1 MNRAMHSL
9 SIVLTC
15 TLFFAGP
22 LLAQSIELVP
32 VVSKGVSRTIDLPGE
47 FQPYLNVTLHS
58 RVTGF
63 VEKVLVD
70 RGSMV
75 KTGDVLI
82 ELSAPEM
89 SAQIAEAES
98 KVQIAESERLQAEAR
113 LTSMQSSLT
122 SLEATQASSQAT
134 YDRLKTASQT
144 AGAVSGNEVDVALR
158 QAESQRAGIE
168 AQRGSI
174 QAQRASIDAL
184 RNGKAAAEASLRAVQ
199 EMTAYLKVRAPFDGI
214 VTDRLVHPGALVGP
228 SSNMALLVIQQVS
241 TLRLIVAVPEENVGS
256 ISAGAKVAFRVPA
269 YPSRMFSGTIARSS
283 RVLDAR
289 TRSMAVELDVANR
302 DQALAPGM
310 YPTVTWPVQNSQ
322 PALYVPK
329 TSVVTTTER
338 TFVVR
343 EKNGKAEWVDVRKG
357 PAEGDLIQ
365 VTGGLHPGDRIVKR
379 ATDEMREGMT
389 LQAPSK

>member
-1 MNRAMHSL
+1 MNRVRGSL
-9 SIVLTC
+9 SIALLSL
-15 TLFFAGP
+15 LFFQTS
-22 LLAQSIELVP
+22 LMAQTVELVP
-32 VVSKGVSRTIDLPGE
+32 VVSKGVSRSIDLPGE
-47 FQPYLNVTLHS
+47 FQPFLSVTLHS
-58 RVTGF
+58 RVAGF

-70 RGSMV
+70 RGSRV
-75 KTGDVLI
+75 KAGDILI

-98 KVQIAESERLQAEAR
+98 KVQIAESERLQAEAK
-113 LTSMQSSLT
+113 LTSMQASLA

-158 QAESQRAGIE
+158 LVESQKAGIE

-184 RNGKAAAEASLRAVQ
+184 RNGKVAAEASLRAVQ
-199 EMTAYLKVRAPFDGI
+199 EMMGYLKVTAPFDGV

-228 SSNMALLVIQQVS
+228 SSNVALLVLQQVS
-241 TLRLIVAVPEENVGS
+241 TLRLIVAVPEEISGS
-256 ISAGAKVAFRVPA
+256 IAAGVKVAFRVPA
-269 YPSRMFSGTIARSS
+269 YPNRMFSGTIARLS
-283 RVLDAR
+283 RVLDPKTR
-289 TRSMAVELDVANR
+289 TMAVELDVANR

-322 PALYVPK
+322 AALYVPK

-365 VTGGLHPGDRIVKR
+365 VTGSLRSGDRIIKR
-379 ATDEMREGMT
+379 ATDEMREGMA
-389 LQAPSK
+389 LQTSSK

>member
-1 MNRAMHSL
+1 MNRVVSSL
-9 SIVLTC
+9 SIALTC
-15 TLFFAGP
+15 VLIFETVLI
-22 LLAQSIELVP
+22 AQTIELVS

-47 FQPYLNVTLHS
+47 FQPYLSVTLHS
-58 RVTGF
+58 RVAGF

-75 KTGDVLI
+75 KTGDVLV

-98 KVQIAESERLQAEAR
+98 KVQIAESERLQAEAK
-113 LTSMQSSLT
+113 LTSMQASLA
-122 SLEATQASSQAT
+122 SLEATQASAQAT
-134 YDRLKTASQT
+134 YDRLKAASQT

-158 QAESQRAGIE
+158 LVESQRADIE
-168 AQRGSI
+168 AERGSI
-174 QAQRASIDAL
+174 QAQRSSIDAL
-184 RNGKAAAEASLRAVQ
+184 RNGKAAAEASLHAVQ
-199 EMTAYLKVRAPFDGI
+199 EMKAYLRVTAPFDGV

-228 SSNMALLVIQQVS
+228 SSNVAMLVIQQVS

-256 ISAGAKVAFRVPA
+256 IAAGAKAAFRVPA
-269 YPSRMFSGTIARSS
+269 FPNRMFSGTIARLS
-283 RVLDAR
+283 RVLDPK
-289 TRSMAVELDVANR
+289 TRSMAVELDVANK

-310 YPTVTWPVQNSQ
+310 YPTVTWPVQNSV

-357 PAEGDLIQ
+357 PSEGDLIE
-365 VTGGLHPGDRIVKR
+365 VTGGLHSGDRIIKR
-379 ATDEMREGMT
+379 ATDEMREGMA
-389 LQAPSK
+389 LQAPTK

>member
-1 MNRAMHSL
+1 MKREISSLVIALSWSL
-9 SIVLTC
+9 SLESS
-15 TLFFAGP
+15 

-32 VVSKGVSRTIDLPGE
+32 VISKSVSRTIDLPGE
-47 FQPYLNVTLHS
+47 FQPNLNVTLHS
-58 RVTGF
+58 RVSGF

-75 KTGDVLI
+75 KTGDSLI

-113 LTSMQSSLT
+113 LASMQASLV
-122 SLEATQASSQAT
+122 SLEATQSSSQAT
-134 YDRLKTASQT
+134 YDRLKAASQT

-158 QAESQRAGIE
+158 LVESQRAGIE
-168 AQRGSI
+168 AQRGSL
-174 QAQRASIDAL
+174 QAQRASIEAL
-184 RNGKAAAEASLRAVQ
+184 RSGKAAAEASLRAVQ
-199 EMTAYLKVRAPFDGI
+199 DMKAYLRVTAPFDGV

-228 SSNMALLVIQQVS
+228 GSNVALLVIQQLS

-256 ISAGAKVAFRVPA
+256 IAAGAKVAFRVPA
-269 YPSRMFSGTIARSS
+269 YPNRMFSGTIARLS
-283 RVLDAR
+283 RVLDPK

-302 DQALAPGM
+302 DQSLAPGM
-310 YPTVTWPVQNSQ
+310 YPTVTWPVKNSQ
-322 PALYVPK
+322 PVLYVPK

-357 PAEGDLIQ
+357 PTEGDLIQ
-365 VTGGLHPGDRIVKR
+365 VTGTLRSGERIIKR
-379 ATDEMREGMT
+379 ATDEMREGLSVQPPT
-389 LQAPSK
+389 K

>member
-1 MNRAMHSL
+1 MNIVRRSL
-9 SIVLTC
+9 SIALISVLV
-15 TLFFAGP
+15 LGAS
-22 LLAQSIELVP
+22 LMAQTIELVP

-47 FQPYLNVTLHS
+47 FQPFLSVTLHS
-58 RVTGF
+58 RVAGF

-70 RGSMV
+70 RGSKV
-75 KTGDVLI
+75 KAGDILI

-98 KVQIAESERLQAEAR
+98 KVQIAESERLQAEAK
-113 LTSMQSSLT
+113 LTSMQASLA

-158 QAESQRAGIE
+158 LVESQKAGVE

-199 EMTAYLKVRAPFDGI
+199 EMVGYLKVTAPFDGV

-228 SSNMALLVIQQVS
+228 SSNAALLVLQQVS
-241 TLRLIVAVPEENVGS
+241 TLRLIVAVPEENSGS
-256 ISAGAKVAFRVPA
+256 IAAGVKVPFRVPA
-269 YPSRMFSGTIARSS
+269 YPSRMFSGTIARLSH
-283 RVLDAR
+283 VLDPK

-322 PALYVPK
+322 SALYVPK
-329 TSVVTTTER
+329 TSIVTTTER

-365 VTGGLHPGDRIVKR
+365 VTGGLRSGDRIIKR

-389 LQAPSK
+389 LQTQPK

>member
-1 MNRAMHSL
+1 MNRIVGSL
-9 SIVLTC
+9 SIVLSC
-15 TLFFAGP
+15 VLFFATYQ
-22 LLAQSIELVP
+22 LAQNIELVP

-47 FQPYLNVTLHS
+47 FQPYLSVTLHS
-58 RVTGF
+58 RIAGF

-75 KTGDVLI
+75 KTGDILI

-89 SAQIAEAES
+89 FAQLAEAES

-134 YDRLKTASQT
+134 YDRLKLASQT

-269 YPSRMFSGTIARSS
+269 YPNRMFSGTIARSS

-289 TRSMAVELDVANR
+289 TRSMAVELDVTNR
-302 DQALAPGM
+302 DQVLAPGM

-322 PALYVPK
+322 PALYIPK

-343 EKNGKAEWVDVRKG
+343 EKSGKAEWVEVRKG

-365 VTGGLHPGDRIVKR
+365 VTGGLHAGDRIVKR
-379 ATDEMREGMT
+379 ATDEIREGMA
-389 LQAPSK
+389 LQGPSK

>member
-1 MNRAMHSL
+1 MKRAMSSL
-9 SIVLTC
+9 FIALTWI
-15 TLFFAGP
+15 FF
-22 LLAQSIELVP
+22 LESSLMAQTIELVP
-32 VVSKGVSRTIDLPGE
+32 VVSKNVSRTIDLPGE

-58 RVTGF
+58 RVAGF

-70 RGSMV
+70 RGSTV
-75 KTGDVLI
+75 KTGDILI

-98 KVQIAESERLQAEAR
+98 KVQISESDRLQAEAR
-113 LTSMQSSLT
+113 LASMQASLA
-122 SLEATQASSQAT
+122 SLEATLASSQAT
-134 YDRLKTASQT
+134 YDRLKAASQT

-158 QAESQRAGIE
+158 LVESQRAGME

-184 RNGKAAAEASLRAVQ
+184 RSGKTAAEASLRAVQ
-199 EMTAYLKVRAPFDGI
+199 DMKAYLRVTAPFDGV

-228 SSNMALLVIQQVS
+228 GSNVALLVIQQIS
-241 TLRLIVAVPEENVGS
+241 TLRLIVALPEENVGS
-256 ISAGAKVAFRVPA
+256 IASGAKVAFRVPA
-269 YPSRMFSGTIARSS
+269 YPNRMFSGTITRLS
-283 RVLDAR
+283 RVLDPK
-289 TRSMAVELDVANR
+289 TRSMAVELDVANK

-329 TSVVTTTER
+329 TSIVTTTER

-365 VTGGLHPGDRIVKR
+365 VIGPLRSGDRIIKR

-389 LQAPSK
+389 LQTSPK

>member
-1 MNRAMHSL
+1 MKSAMSSL
-9 SIVLTC
+9 FIALTWVLFLEASLT
-15 TLFFAGP
+15 
-22 LLAQSIELVP
+22 AQTIELVP

-47 FQPYLNVTLHS
+47 FQPFLNVTLHS
-58 RVTGF
+58 RVAGF

-70 RGSMV
+70 RGSLV

-113 LTSMQSSLT
+113 LTSMQSSLA

-158 QAESQRAGIE
+158 LVESQRAGIE

-174 QAQRASIDAL
+174 QAQRASIEAL
-184 RNGKAAAEASLRAVQ
+184 RSGKAAAEASLRAVQ
-199 EMTAYLKVRAPFDGI
+199 DMKAYLRVTAPFDGV

-228 SSNMALLVIQQVS
+228 SSNVALMVIQQVS

-256 ISAGAKVAFRVPA
+256 IAAGAKVAFRVPA
-269 YPSRMFSGTIARSS
+269 YPNRMFSGTIARQS
-283 RVLDAR
+283 RVLDPK

-338 TFVVR
+338 TFAVR

-365 VTGGLHPGDRIVKR
+365 VIGGLHPGDRIVKR
-379 ATDEMREGMT
+379 ATDEMREGMA
-389 LQAPSK
+389 LQAPAK